1 MKYEPIG
8 LELEAIGKEIV
19 DAAIKIHR
27 QFGPGLF
34 ESVYKV
40 CLAQELANRGH
51 SVQLEVPIPVV
62 FEGTKLE
69 CGFRMDMLVD
79 GKVVVELKAMD
90 VLTPVWEAQLLTYLK
105 LSGRRLGFLLNFN
118 VTLMKDGIYR
128 RVV

>member
-1 MKYEPIG
+1 MKYEPISA
-8 LELEAIGKEIV
+8 ELEAIGKDIV

-27 QFGPGLF
+27 QFGPGLL

-40 CLAQELANRGH
+40 CLAQELSSRGH
-51 SVQLEVPIPVV
+51 AVQLEVPIPVV
-62 FEGTKLE
+62 FEGMKLE

-79 GKVVVELKAMD
+79 SKVVVELKAQD
-90 VLTPVWEAQLLTYLK
+90 VPAPVWEAQLLTYLK
-105 LSGRRLGFLLNFN
+105 LSGRRLGYMLNFN